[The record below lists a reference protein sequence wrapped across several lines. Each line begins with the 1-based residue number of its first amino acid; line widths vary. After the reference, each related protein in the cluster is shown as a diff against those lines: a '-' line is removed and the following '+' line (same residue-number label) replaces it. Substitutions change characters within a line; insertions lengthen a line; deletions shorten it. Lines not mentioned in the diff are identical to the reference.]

1 MSKRIQLDVNIV
13 EIIIVIS
20 EAIVVEVVVAAVV
33 NVVMVLAMV
42 VLVVV
47 EGLSL
52 FLIIVAASRI
62 NEGIESEAA
71 TIITIF
77 RNSKKHFT
85 EYLGYN
91 LASKVAAEARRDE
104 VLRPS
109 IHIWGRR

>member
-20 EAIVVEVVVAAVV
+20 EVIVVEVVVAAVV
-33 NVVMVLAMV
+33 NVVMVLAIV
-42 VLVVV
+42 VLIVV

-77 RNSKKHFT
+77 RNSKNKI
-85 EYLGYN
+85 N
-91 LASKVAAEARRDE
+91 
-104 VLRPS
+104 
-109 IHIWGRR
+109 